1 VTGRALV
8 TGATGFV
15 GGRLSSALAED
26 GWDVRCLVRD
36 RSRTAPARAGFEVHE
51 GDVLRPETL
60 RSAGRGIGVA
70 YYLVHSMGRG
80 PDGDFSAR
88 ERAAA
93 EAFSR
98 MARDEGVERVVYL
111 GGSATRRS
119 RSTCAAAS
127 PKQLSRVGFFLCLP
141 KRCARG
147 WVSSRTEPMSLG
159 AWPLIRVVS
168 PTFARSATTP
178 PTGVQSLIDRGAL

>member
-15 GGRLSSALAED
+15 GGRFSSALAED

-98 MARDEGVERVVYL
+98 MAGTRASSGWSIWGARRRGEVGAPAQPPRLSSSLASGSSCVCRNVARV
-111 GGSATRRS
+111 GGSA
-119 RSTCAAAS
+119 
-127 PKQLSRVGFFLCLP
+127 
-141 KRCARG
+141 RG
-147 WVSSRTEPMSLG
+147 RN
-159 AWPLIRVVS
+159 R
-168 PTFARSATTP
+168 
-178 PTGVQSLIDRGAL
+178 